1 MGKYCCWL
9 NVMKLKE
16 KINIVFYNYFD
27 AEKLYLLAFAIYLI
41 GEVFGTTMFLLPGKV
56 FVLCKLLA
64 IGLLALK
71 MLGIDQFKVHQYL
84 IVCFLMAD
92 AVLVVFFSGYTE
104 VLMWMIFLVA
114 AKEVSFDKILKV
126 YFVIT
131 FSIILISMIAS
142 LMGIVVNLQYFIDE
156 KRRIR
161 NSFGIVYPTDFAS
174 HIFYLMLTFL
184 YLKRKQL
191 SNVYYISCIVICIMV
206 YLYCYTRLD
215 VSCMFFA
222 VLGYWILDWP
232 KRKYTSLHKKHL
244 FNRKFNKFFVYS
256 MPIATVIMFALTMLY
271 NSNNTI
277 WTNLDRWL
285 SNRLVLGKRGLL
297 DYPIK
302 LFGQYVYM
310 KGNGSSTKTPN
321 WDEYFFVDC
330 SYIYNYLRY
339 GLVFLFIL
347 LIVYVVCCKK
357 YYDDKY
363 FLLTVAL
370 ISLNC
375 MIAHHL
381 IELAYNPFALALF
394 AKCSI
399 DTPQRCILSG

>member
-1 MGKYCCWL
+1 
-9 NVMKLKE
+9 MKLKE
-16 KINIVFYNYFD
+16 KIDIIFYNYFD
-27 AEKLYLLAFAIYLI
+27 AEKLYLIAFSIYLT
-41 GEVFGTTMFLLPGKV
+41 GEVFGTTMFLLPGKI

-84 IVCFLMAD
+84 VICFLMAD
-92 AVLVVFFSGYTE
+92 AVLVALFSGYTE

-126 YFVIT
+126 YFTIT
-131 FSIILISMIAS
+131 FSIIVIAMLAS
-142 LMGIVVNLQYFIDE
+142 LMGIIVNLQYVMYE
-156 KRRIR
+156 KGRIR

-191 SNVYYISCIVICIMV
+191 SNVYYISCIAICIMV

-222 VLGYWILDWP
+222 ALGYWILDWS
-232 KRKYTSLHKKHL
+232 KGKYTSLRKKYL
-244 FNRKFNKFFVYS
+244 IDREFKRFFVYS
-256 MPIATVIMFALTMLY
+256 MPIATAIMFTLTILY
-271 NSNNTI
+271 NPNNI
-277 WTNLDRWL
+277 ILLNLDRWL
-285 SNRLVLGKRGLL
+285 SSRLDLGKRGLF

-310 KGNGSSTKTPN
+310 NGNGFSTKTPN
-321 WDEYFFVDC
+321 WDKYFFVDC

-339 GLVFLFIL
+339 GLVFLLVL
-347 LIVYVVCCKK
+347 LIVYVACCKK

-399 DTPQRCILSG
+399 DTPKRCFLSG

>member
-1 MGKYCCWL
+1 
-9 NVMKLKE
+9 MKLKE

-27 AEKLYLLAFAIYLI
+27 AEKLYLLAFSIYLT
-41 GEVFGTTMFLLPGKV
+41 GEVFGTTMFPLPGKI

-71 MLGIDQFKVHQYL
+71 MLGIDQFKVRQYL
-84 IVCFLMAD
+84 VVCFLMAD
-92 AVLVVFFSGYTE
+92 AVLVAFFSGYTE
-104 VLMWMIFLVA
+104 VLIWMIFLVA

-126 YFVIT
+126 YFAIT

-142 LMGIVVNLQYFIDE
+142 LMGIIVNLQYFMDE

-232 KRKYTSLHKKHL
+232 KRKYTSLQKKYL
-244 FNRKFNKFFVYS
+244 FNRKFNGFFVYS
-256 MPIATVIMFALTMLY
+256 MPIATVIMLALTMLY
-271 NSNNTI
+271 SSNNTI

-399 DTPQRCILSG
+399 DAPQRCFLSR